1 MRTRSD
7 QGFTIME
14 LVVVMTLALI
24 IMGIALPNL
33 LSWLPTYRL
42 SAGARQVASDL
53 QLARMKAISQNAK
66 FRLDFGALPSTSY
79 EFQKDE
85 NNNGVFEPPGETE
98 SGPFGLPDGITVT
111 GVTATSVFQPRGT
124 VNAISLITL
133 QNVNSLTKQVQISI
147 VGRVSIN

>member
-1 MRTRSD
+1 MRTRSE

-24 IMGIALPNL
+24 IMGVALPNL

-66 FRLDFGALPSTSY
+66 FRLIFSGATY
-79 EFQKDE
+79 TFEKD
-85 NNNGVFEPPGETE
+85 NGGTWGTE

-111 GVTATSVFQPRGT
+111 GVTAISEFQPRGT
-124 VNAISLITL
+124 VNVISLITL

>member
-66 FRLDFGALPSTSY
+66 FRLIFNGNVYPAATYSF
-79 EFQKDE
+79 EKD
-85 NNNGVFEPPGETE
+85 NGGTWGTE
-98 SGPFGLPDGITVT
+98 SGPFGLPNDITVT

-124 VNAISLITL
+124 VAPGTAGTITL
-133 QNVNSLTKQVQISI
+133 ENSNSLNKTVDVSI